1 MHIGQQDSGEKKH
14 FAGECERRV
23 CSTAK
28 PRTAVLALLNGNP
41 PPIEV
46 TAQDSLFAVIPDI
59 SHAAVFSHT
68 RQSRQKRMI
77 LAK

>member
-1 MHIGQQDSGEKKH
+1 MCTLVSKILARRSTT
-14 FAGECERRV
+14 AGECERRV

-46 TAQDSLFAVIPDI
+46 TAQDSLFAVI
-59 SHAAVFSHT
+59 
-68 RQSRQKRMI
+68 
-77 LAK
+77 LAMQR